1 MTTSEISFDRG
12 DRIAGVILGT
22 AVGDALGLPRE
33 GLSRRRARRLF
44 GEGPLRHRLIF
55 GRGMVSDDTD
65 HACLV
70 GQALLDAPADAERFA
85 RSLAWRLRWWLA
97 GLPAGVGLGT
107 ARAIFK
113 LWCGWPP
120 HRSGVW
126 SAGNGPAM
134 RGALIGA
141 CLADEPDRIASFIR
155 ASTRL
160 THTDPRAET
169 GSLLIALAAAHAV
182 KSTRSVTPETF
193 LQIVRRAI
201 PAGDDELAELFVWF
215 EEELNQGKSPADF
228 ADTLGLQFGVSG
240 YIYHTVPAALY
251 CWLRSGGNIRQA
263 VEAAIALGGD
273 TDTVGAI
280 VGGLCG
286 ATCGAR
292 EIPVGWLSG
301 LFEWPRSE
309 IWMRELASRL
319 AQQFCD
325 SGICTAAGPVPLF
338 WPGQLLRNIF
348 FLTVVLMHGFRR
360 VLPPY

>member
-1 MTTSEISFDRG
+1 MTPSEVSFDRG

-22 AVGDALGLPRE
+22 AVGDSLGLPRE
-33 GLSRRRARRLF
+33 GLSCRRARRLF
-44 GEGPLRHRLIF
+44 GEGPLRHRLVF

-120 HRSGVW
+120 HCSGVW
-126 SAGNGPAM
+126 SAGNGP
-134 RGALIGA
+134 
-141 CLADEPDRIASFIR
+141 
-155 ASTRL
+155 
-160 THTDPRAET
+160 
-169 GSLLIALAAAHAV
+169 LIALAAAHAV
-182 KSTRSVTPETF
+182 KSTTVVMPETF
-193 LQIVRRAI
+193 LQIVRHAI

-251 CWLRSGGNIRQA
+251 CWLSGWMAFWTFRMAPFRNLDARTGIA
-263 VEAAIALGGD
+263 SGAAIL
-273 TDTVGAI
+273 
-280 VGGLCG
+280 
-286 ATCGAR
+286 
-292 EIPVGWLSG
+292 
-301 LFEWPRSE
+301 
-309 IWMRELASRL
+309 
-319 AQQFCD
+319 
-325 SGICTAAGPVPLF
+325 
-338 WPGQLLRNIF
+338 
-348 FLTVVLMHGFRR
+348 
-360 VLPPY
+360 